1 MDELWK
7 IMRERSREKRNSN
20 KEQSTNLLVK
30 NEIPFECKNNGNH
43 LIIESNPKIDFYPST
58 GLWRVRG
65 ENKNHR
71 GVRSL
76 LKYLRQMNHD
86 TSIQIR

>member
-1 MDELWK
+1 MKELFK
-7 IMRERSREKRNSN
+7 IMRERSQEKRRSN
-20 KEQSTNLLVK
+20 KDKSSDLLK
-30 NEIPFECKNNGNH
+30 NSGINFERKNYGNH
-43 LIIESNPKIDFYPST
+43 LIILSTPKIDFYPST

-86 TSIQIR
+86 PSI

>member
-1 MDELWK
+1 MKELFK
-7 IMRERSREKRNSN
+7 IMRERSQEKRSHNR
-20 KEQSTNLLVK
+20 EQSAELL
-30 NEIPFECKNNGNH
+30 KNNGINFERKNYGSH
-43 LIIESNPKIDFYPST
+43 LIILSTPKIDFYPGT

-86 TSIQIR
+86 SSI

>member
-1 MDELWK
+1 
-7 IMRERSREKRNSN
+7 MRETFILVRKQRQEKRNHN
-20 KEQSTNLLVK
+20 KEQSTNLLKQAEISFESK
-30 NEIPFECKNNGNH
+30 NSGNH
-43 LIIESNPKIDFYPST
+43 LIILSTPKIDFYPST

-86 TSIQIR
+86 TAI

>member
-1 MDELWK
+1 
-7 IMRERSREKRNSN
+7 MRETFILVRKQRQEKRNHN
-20 KEQSTNLLVK
+20 KEQSTNLLKQAEISFESK
-30 NEIPFECKNNGNH
+30 NSGNH
-43 LIIESNPKIDFYPST
+43 LIILSTPKIDFYPST

-76 LKYLRQMNHD
+76 LKYLREMNHD
-86 TSIQIR
+86 TAI

>member
-1 MDELWK
+1 
-7 IMRERSREKRNSN
+7 MRETFILVRKQRQEKRNHN
-20 KEQSTNLLVK
+20 KEQTTNLLKQAEISFESK
-30 NEIPFECKNNGNH
+30 NSGNH
-43 LIIESNPKIDFYPST
+43 LIILSTPKIDFYPST

-86 TSIQIR
+86 PSI